1 MLQVLSRRVLGGG
14 SLLLMSAFMSVLLL
28 VWAVGMWWIDRWAL
42 GVAFAAYL
50 TPVTVLA
57 NAAVGV
63 VAFLFLASVTR
74 RILLSFLLVVGAH
87 ALLYLAS
94 SIKYRLL
101 GMPVMLQDFFF
112 LTSVDIE
119 SLQLFSGYVTFGWI
133 GAAAVVGG
141 LVLLFAL
148 LRLEPCWCKPFARRR
163 FVVMCMSAG
172 LLVSLRLAVWPWSGA
187 MYDVRALRPSPLSV
201 LPAVLHGG
209 LVSSLVHYNNQQRHR
224 RLDVDAE
231 ALGAA
236 IRRMP
241 VRGPAGVSPTG
252 PDIAKTA
259 PDVVIVLSES
269 FMDPS
274 LLKGMQDLPDF
285 IPNMRAALRDGHGG
299 MMVAP
304 TFGGG
309 TVRTEFEVLTGMPVD
324 AFQGVYYPYVDLS
337 VGFMPSLASELSQR
351 GYASFALHGNAGSFW
366 NRTSTYRAMGIERFI
381 TQRDLVK
388 AGAVRDGGWI
398 SDHSMTDVLLAELA
412 KALRPTLA
420 VAISI
425 EGHGPYDTRVPVQD
439 KAGWE
444 AIPLPPGLDEA
455 ASYQFRNYLYH
466 LRNADRELGRLV
478 DALRARQRPFVLL
491 FFGDHLPAFN
501 GVYEKLGFVDGREAH
516 QQPVPWLLVSNQT
529 DMNVP
534 PTAHAWELP
543 GLVMDAAAAGDAGWF
558 WFVRQ
563 AGERMR
569 RRPGEPEEVE
579 LMSKGIKTAAN
590 ARLAGS
596 FDKYLDR

>member
-1 MLQVLSRRVLGGG
+1 MPQILSHRVLGGR
-14 SLLLMSAFMSVLLL
+14 SLLLMSALTSILL
-28 VWAVGMWWIDRWAL
+28 VGWAVGMWWVDRWAL
-42 GVAFAAYL
+42 GVAFETYL
-50 TPVTVLA
+50 GPGTVLG

-74 RILLSFLLVVGAH
+74 RLLLSLLLVVGAH

-112 LTSVDIE
+112 LTSVDME
-119 SLQLFSGYVTFGWI
+119 SLQLFSGYVAFGWI
-133 GAAAVVGG
+133 GGAAVLGA
-141 LVLLFAL
+141 LVLLLAL
-148 LRLEPCWCKPFARRR
+148 LRLEPCWCEPSARRR
-163 FVVMCMSAG
+163 FAVMVTSAG
-172 LLVSLRLAVWPWSGA
+172 LLVSLRLAVWPWDGA

-209 LVSSLVHYNNQQRHR
+209 LVSSLVHYNDQQRHR
-224 RLDVDAE
+224 RLEVDAD
-231 ALGAA
+231 ALRAA
-236 IRRMP
+236 IRQMP
-241 VRGPAGVSPTG
+241 ARGRAAVSRIG
-252 PDIAKTA
+252 PNIAKTA
-259 PDVVIVLSES
+259 PDVVVVLSES

-274 LLKGMQDLPDF
+274 LLKGMQGLPEF

-337 VGFMPSLASELSQR
+337 VGFMPGLVSELSQR

-381 TQRDLVK
+381 TQRDMVK

-398 SDHSMTDVLLAELA
+398 SDHSMTDVLLAQLA
-412 KALRPTLA
+412 KASRPTLA

-425 EGHGPYDTRVPVQD
+425 EGHGPYDAPVPVQD

-444 AIPLPPGLDEA
+444 SIPLPPGLDEA

-478 DALRARQRPFVLL
+478 DGLRARQRPFVLL

-501 GVYEKLGFVDGREAH
+501 GVYEKLGFLDGREAH
-516 QQPVPWLLVSNQT
+516 QQPVPWLLVSNEPA
-529 DMNVP
+529 MKVP

-543 GLVMDAAAAGDAGWF
+543 GLVMDAAAASDVAWF

-563 AGERMR
+563 AGERVR
-569 RRPGEPEEVE
+569 SPRAPQDEE
-579 LMSKGIKTAAN
+579 LMSKGIRAAAN

-596 FDKYLDR
+596 FDTYLDR